1 MIKVFYGPE
10 SAFNQS
16 LPERIRP
23 RTLTQLINESDM
35 NARGLFLNQDGAR
48 QKPKRTRV
56 TNLVART
63 HEYARLSNSGLNG
76 FLSIL
81 SEYDIENMYF
91 QNPPIV
97 IVNQLQDEFGDEL
110 KIEEYTFNKLD
121 MHNVEEFYDGYDNKI
136 LGQQKV
142 SLKLTNSLYRIAQ
155 GYNREKPL
163 VLLFY
168 GPSGVGKTET
178 AKFIAN
184 ILDENL
190 FRKQFSMYQSGEF
203 GNYVFGGNHTES
215 SLARDLLDRESN
227 VILFDEFDKPNQI
240 FYSAFY
246 QMFDEGVF
254 EDKNYKVNLKNSII
268 ICTSNFSDTKDIVN
282 SLGEPIYSR
291 IDDVIQFN
299 PLDPD
304 TIKELIQISL
314 AKNYGELNEDDKQLV
329 DYEQTLKVLFELG
342 NGVSNARLV
351 DKMVKEYI
359 FTTIILK
366 RFRT

>member
-1 MIKVFYGPE
+1 MIKIFYGPE
-10 SAFNQS
+10 SAFNKR

-23 RTLTQLINESDM
+23 RTLTQLVNESDM
-35 NARGLFLNQDGAR
+35 NARGLYLNQEGTR

-56 TNLVART
+56 SNLVART

-91 QNPPIV
+91 QNPPTL
-97 IVNQLQDEFGDEL
+97 IVNQLKDEYGDNLE
-110 KIEEYTFNKLD
+110 IEEHSYNKVD
-121 MHNVEEFYDGYDNKI
+121 IKKVKKFCDEYDSLI

-142 SLKLTNSLYRIAQ
+142 SLKITNSLYRIAQ
-155 GYNREKPL
+155 GYNNDKPL

-178 AKFIAN
+178 AKFIAS
-184 ILDENL
+184 ILEENL

-246 QMFDEGVF
+246 QMFDEGIF

-268 ICTSNFSDTKDIVN
+268 ICTSNFLDTKDIIS

-291 IDDVIQFN
+291 IDDTIQFN
-299 PLDPD
+299 PLDIE
-304 TIKELIQISL
+304 TINKLIRLSFE
-314 AKNYGELNEDDKQLV
+314 KNYSILSEEDKNLIKP
-329 DYEQTLKVLFELG
+329 EQTLKGLLELG
-342 NGVSNARLV
+342 SGVSNARIV
-351 DKMVKEYI
+351 DKFVKEYI
-359 FTTIILK
+359 FTRIVIN
-366 RFRT
+366 RFK

>member
-1 MIKVFYGPE
+1 
-10 SAFNQS
+10 
-16 LPERIRP
+16 
-23 RTLTQLINESDM
+23 
-35 NARGLFLNQDGAR
+35 
-48 QKPKRTRV
+48 
-56 TNLVART
+56 
-63 HEYARLSNSGLNG
+63 
-76 FLSIL
+76 
-81 SEYDIENMYF
+81 
-91 QNPPIV
+91 
-97 IVNQLQDEFGDEL
+97 
-110 KIEEYTFNKLD
+110 
-121 MHNVEEFYDGYDNKI
+121 
-136 LGQQKV
+136 
-142 SLKLTNSLYRIAQ
+142 
-155 GYNREKPL
+155 
-163 VLLFY
+163 
-168 GPSGVGKTET
+168 
-178 AKFIAN
+178 
-184 ILDENL
+184 
-190 FRKQFSMYQSGEF
+190 MYQSGEF